1 VKEGIPIRH
10 NLDVAAQVEI
20 ASSEPIGAETLF
32 REHASFVAGFLVRLG
47 VHHED
52 LDDLMQE
59 VFIVAHRRGGFVP
72 GPARP
77 TTWLARIA
85 IRVAL
90 AYRRTRR
97 KQRTELNEEALTWAE
112 SAAPSPHTQV
122 ETSESLSIVQR
133 ALDSLEVERRA
144 LFVLFEIEGESCDDI
159 AAGLGIPVGTVYSRL
174 HAARREFQK
183 AYDKLAVRAE
193 KPAQPG
199 VWR

>member
-1 VKEGIPIRH
+1 MGAAAEVETPGT
-10 NLDVAAQVEI
+10 LD
-20 ASSEPIGAETLF
+20 AEALF
-32 REHASFVAGFLVRLG
+32 RAHAPFVAGFLVRLG
-47 VHHED
+47 VRQSE

-59 VFIVAHRRGGFVP
+59 VFVVAHRRGGFVP

-85 IRVAL
+85 IRIAL

-97 KQRTELNEEALTWAE
+97 KQRTELNEEALTWAQ
-112 SAAPSPHTQV
+112 SQAPSPQAQF
-122 ETSESLSIVQR
+122 ETTESLSIVQR

-159 AAGLGIPVGTVYSRL
+159 ASGLGIPVGTVYSRL

-183 AYDKLAVRAE
+183 AYDKLAVRAD
-193 KPAQPG
+193 
-199 VWR
+199 

>member
-1 VKEGIPIRH
+1 
-10 NLDVAAQVEI
+10 
-20 ASSEPIGAETLF
+20 
-32 REHASFVAGFLVRLG
+32 
-47 VHHED
+47 
-52 LDDLMQE
+52 MQE
-59 VFIVAHRRGGFVP
+59 VFIVAHRRGGFIP

-90 AYRRTRR
+90 AHRRTRR
-97 KQRTELNEEALTWAE
+97 KQRTELNEEALSWAQ
-112 SAAPSPHTQV
+112 SSAPSPQAQF
-122 ETSESLSIVQR
+122 ETTESLSIVQR